1 VKKLI
6 FVLLSLSFVVFII
19 PAQEGVPGGEQDTV
33 YVIRSLDFDIDGRTR
48 SSAIMYHGE
57 FEEGKRLA
65 GKAALEKYIASKTQL
80 LINQRVLEAVSIDYT
95 LGDSGDSGETPV
107 DLLIHVKDT
116 WNFIILP
123 YPEYDSNEG
132 LSLFIKARDYNFLGT
147 MSALRVDFGYKYDN
161 TKKKSG
167 KNRHAFDFEIDSDT
181 PFRALDLNWN
191 INFDHVFEYTL
202 GDSPSSLYYK
212 NITGVS
218 VELPFSF
225 TTMKLGIDQYLI
237 FNEENSD
244 QDRAEYLLDERFDG
258 PYAASELYA
267 EYKIPLGLSVGAFGE
282 LAYTPRVSGKIAYT
296 KGGVDQPRKPV
307 TALSQTLGFGQV
319 NWTGNYRQGLEAS
332 IGNTNNF
339 YFDRPDHVWD
349 INLDIGSKFYWRFG
363 KLFGI
368 STRLQYQQWFNTVH
382 WDAADMLRGIP
393 NDYLRAEQMLSFNL
407 DLPFRILR
415 FAPSEWLNK
424 PKMRVFDFEMHFSPF
439 TDIAIFKGQY
449 DKDFN
454 EVYQDFDFRAGNAI
468 FAAGAELIVFPAFF
482 RSLYLRASV
491 GYNINR
497 IIKTRDIPK
506 YNEIFIGMGHHY

>member
-1 VKKLI
+1 MKKFI
-6 FVLLSLSFVVFII
+6 FVPLILSFAVFII
-19 PAQEGVPGGEQDTV
+19 PAQEGVPGGEPDTV

-48 SSAIMYHGE
+48 PSAIMYHGE

-95 LGDSGDSGETPV
+95 LGDSDDSGETPV

-147 MSALRVDFGYKYDN
+147 MNALRIDFGYKYDN

-167 KNRHAFDFEIDSDT
+167 KNRHTFDFEIDSDT

-202 GDSPSSLYYK
+202 DDSPSSLYYK

-218 VELPFSF
+218 VELPISF

-244 QDRAEYLLDERFDG
+244 QDRAKYLLDERFDG

-282 LAYTPRVSGKIAYT
+282 IAYTPRGSGKIAYT

-307 TALSQTLGFGQV
+307 TA
-319 NWTGNYRQGLEAS
+319 
-332 IGNTNNF
+332 
-339 YFDRPDHVWD
+339 
-349 INLDIGSKFYWRFG
+349 
-363 KLFGI
+363 
-368 STRLQYQQWFNTVH
+368 
-382 WDAADMLRGIP
+382 
-393 NDYLRAEQMLSFNL
+393 
-407 DLPFRILR
+407 
-415 FAPSEWLNK
+415 
-424 PKMRVFDFEMHFSPF
+424 
-439 TDIAIFKGQY
+439 
-449 DKDFN
+449 
-454 EVYQDFDFRAGNAI
+454 
-468 FAAGAELIVFPAFF
+468 
-482 RSLYLRASV
+482 
-491 GYNINR
+491 
-497 IIKTRDIPK
+497 
-506 YNEIFIGMGHHY
+506 